1 MFCSNGIGKILVHNG
16 TMDTDE
22 QFYGALTPIIALSV
36 VDLCYSEAGICEEFC
51 PGAQYFAHAVKAAS

>member
-1 MFCSNGIGKILVHNG
+1 MELVRFWFI
-16 TMDTDE
+16 TEPCITDE

-51 PGAQYFAHAVKAAS
+51 PGAWYFAHAVKAAS